1 MSTTLASIQEKE
13 TRLNQQLTD
22 IQDKEQISLTR
33 SRMLEIAQERNIFAR
48 KLFYSLV
55 ALILFILIL
64 TIVIYMY
71 RASWK
76 SLLKEPPERVS

>member
-13 TRLNQQLTD
+13 TRLNQQLND
-22 IQDKEQISLTR
+22 IHDKEAISLTR

-55 ALILFILIL
+55 ALILFIIIL
-64 TIVIYMY
+64 TLIIYLY
-71 RASWK
+71 QGQS
-76 SLLKEPPERVS
+76 

>member
-13 TRLNQQLTD
+13 TRLNQQLND
-22 IQDKEQISLTR
+22 IHDKEAISLTR

-55 ALILFILIL
+55 ALILFIIIL
-64 TIVIYMY
+64 TLVIYMY
-71 RASWK
+71 RGQS
-76 SLLKEPPERVS
+76 

>member
-76 SLLKEPPERVS
+76 SPLKEFPNTL

>member
-76 SLLKEPPERVS
+76 SPLKEPPERVS

>member
-71 RASWK
+71 RAS
-76 SLLKEPPERVS
+76 

>member
-22 IQDKEQISLTR
+22 IHDKEQISLTR

-71 RASWK
+71 RGS
-76 SLLKEPPERVS
+76 S

>member
-1 MSTTLASIQEKE
+1 MSSTLASIQEKE
-13 TRLNQQLTD
+13 SRLNQQLTD
-22 IQDKEQISLTR
+22 IHDKEAISLTR

-71 RASWK
+71 RTES
-76 SLLKEPPERVS
+76 